1 MKREDSTTQ
10 PIDLGAAR
18 AMTQGTGAPPI
29 DEVQGFLVNGLSKD

>member
-1 MKREDSTTQ
+1 MKREHSTK

-18 AMTQGTGAPPI
+18 AMTRGTGAPAI